1 MFGTAFEIGAEGC
14 FELPDGTGPGIDVD
28 ESIFEKYS
36 SIDGPDYVESSEVK
50 QGDMM
55 GNLFKKLLVAVCLGA
70 VAVSAAMAQTFPDR
84 TVRFVVPYPPGG
96 FNDTLARVSA
106 EKLTKMWNQ
115 PVVVENKPG
124 GNTTV
129 GNMSVAKAPADGYTI
144 LITPLPFSALPGLY
158 GANLPYDALKDF
170 TPLVWAGSTQNALVV
185 RNELPVNNV
194 KDLLEYARKN
204 PGKLNFGS
212 TGSGSSNHL
221 SMELFMKMTGT
232 KMAHIPYKGSAPAV
246 TAMLGGE
253 IDALFD
259 NVPNVLQHIK
269 AGKLK
274 AIGVSGVQRSVLLPE
289 VPTVAESGVPGYEVN
304 VWFGMQLP
312 AGTPKPIVDKLNRDI
327 VQLLKE
333 PDVVQRFRIQGVEVV
348 ASTPAEFSQ
357 LVQKEIVKWTQ
368 LIKDANIRIE

>member
-1 MFGTAFEIGAEGC
+1 M
-14 FELPDGTGPGIDVD
+14 
-28 ESIFEKYS
+28 
-36 SIDGPDYVESSEVK
+36 
-50 QGDMM
+50 
-55 GNLFKKLLVAVCLGA
+55 KLLNQLLALVCAGVLAGGAAV
-70 VAVSAAMAQTFPDR
+70 AQTFPDR
-84 TVRFVVPYPPGG
+84 TVKFVVPYPPGG

-106 EKLTKMWNQ
+106 DKLTKMWNQ

-129 GNMSVAKAPADGYTI
+129 GNVFVAKAPADGYTI

-170 TPLVWAGSTQNALVV
+170 QPLVWAGSTQNALVV
-185 RNELPVNNV
+185 RNDLPVSSV
-194 KDLLEYARKN
+194 KEFIEYAKKN
-204 PGKLNFGS
+204 PGKVNYGS

-246 TAMLGGE
+246 TAMIGGE

-259 NVPNVLQHIK
+259 NVPNVVQHIK
-269 AGKLK
+269 AGKMK
-274 AIGVSGVQRSVLLPE
+274 VIGVSGLQRSALLPE
-289 VPTVAESGVPGYEVN
+289 APTVAESGVPGFEVN

-312 AGTPKPIVDKLNRDI
+312 AGTPKPVVDKLNRDI

-333 PDVVQRFRIQGVEVV
+333 PDVVDRFRKQGVEVV

-357 LVQKEIVKWTQ
+357 LVQKEVVKWTQ
-368 LIKDANIRIE
+368 LVKDANIRIE

>member
-1 MFGTAFEIGAEGC
+1 
-14 FELPDGTGPGIDVD
+14 
-28 ESIFEKYS
+28 
-36 SIDGPDYVESSEVK
+36 
-50 QGDMM
+50 M
-55 GNLFKKLLVAVCLGA
+55 GNLFKKLLVAVCLSA

-124 GNTTV
+124 GNTTI
-129 GNMSVAKAPADGYTI
+129 GNVFVAKSPPDGYTI
-144 LITPLPFSALPGLY
+144 LITPLPFAALPGLY

-194 KDLLEYARKN
+194 KELLEYARKN
-204 PGKLNFGS
+204 PGKLNYGS

-221 SMELFMKMTGT
+221 SMELFMQMTGT

-246 TAMLGGE
+246 TAMLGSE

-269 AGKLK
+269 AGKMK
-274 AIGVSGVQRSVLLPE
+274 AIGVSGVHRSMLLPE

-312 AGTPKPIVDKLNRDI
+312 AGTSKPIVDKLNRDI

-333 PDVVQRFRIQGVEVV
+333 PDVVQRFRILGVEVV